1 MSIAPV
7 RLSRTESA
15 VEPAVPDI
23 AGLVALA
30 RAYAEDPASWTVR
43 PRFEPSRRWYARLAE
58 ASGHEAWLLTW
69 MPGQET
75 DLHDHGGSAGAFVV
89 VRGALL
95 IDGAGIERD
104 QAERAIDLMV
114 RGALTEA
121 TVQPLA
127 NGRGHRRVP
136 RGLAA
141 GTVRAFGSNHIHH
154 IRNEG
159 PAPAISVHVYAPAL
173 HSMTRYRLAGR
184 RLAVE
189 SVSSAGKDW

>member
-89 VRGALL
+89 VRGAL
-95 IDGAGIERD
+95 
-104 QAERAIDLMV
+104 
-114 RGALTEA
+114 TEA